1 MSNGNLSRKER
12 RALAKKNK
20 VAFEP
25 QYNGNG
31 PVSYEEYYGK
41 PRYGKE
47 QVNEQPSSENN

>member
-1 MSNGNLSRKER
+1 MANEKLSRKER

-47 QVNEQPSSENN
+47 QVNEQ